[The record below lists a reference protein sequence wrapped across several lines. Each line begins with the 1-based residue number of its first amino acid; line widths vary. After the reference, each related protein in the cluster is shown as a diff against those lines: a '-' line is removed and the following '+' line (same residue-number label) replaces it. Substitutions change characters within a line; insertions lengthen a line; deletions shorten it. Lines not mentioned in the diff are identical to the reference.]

1 MVVLSKVHVQNV
13 KHKAEALTIKMASK
27 MYKRYVDDVTT
38 G

>member
-1 MVVLSKVHVQNV
+1 MVVLSKVYVQNV
-13 KHKAEALTIKMASK
+13 EHKAEALTIKMASK